1 MDRPNARKVHH
12 RIMPRMGGLAIF
24 IGFMTAALTTLE
36 LTTDVI
42 GILLGGAAIAAV
54 GMVDDMIQLSAKV
67 KLVGQIVAAL
77 IPVLLV
83 SASSGSITLGVVIF
97 IWIIFPFPLL
107 FFGLSA

>member
-1 MDRPNARKVHH
+1 
-12 RIMPRMGGLAIF
+12 
-24 IGFMTAALTTLE
+24 MTAALTTLE

-83 SASSGSITLGVVIF
+83 SASSGSITLGVSYFYLDYLSV
-97 IWIIFPFPLL
+97 PFTVLDCQPDQCREPH
-107 FFGLSA
+107 